1 MHCPRG
7 RFPEQPPSTNDLR
20 GPRRGFVTGTN
31 KRPRVL
37 DFVHS
42 LNYMN
47 SDLKSLNIFLDANM
61 VAKLADLGM
70 NTNKHSSL
78 RKKR

>member
-1 MHCPRG
+1 MGHFLIIIPRMSSLVTNALVIDQ
-7 RFPEQPPSTNDLR
+7 RFRVL
-20 GPRRGFVTGTN
+20 GFSLA
-31 KRPRVL
+31 RL